1 MFAPENDYQGKVQ
14 EVDKD
19 LLAETA
25 PSALSVASTIK
36 HNKKKAV
43 RNLELL
49 MLKAMANNKKF
60 NK

>member
-43 RNLELL
+43 RNL
-49 MLKAMANNKKF
+49 
-60 NK
+60 